1 MLDFQLQQLITATN
15 YRMADNYFGRYAP
28 ISRER
33 NDSIQEYTSNLIEHT
48 SMTRCKSQNYN
59 TQLSMNEMKM
69 NLIHVEFQTQV
80 KER

>member
-1 MLDFQLQQLITATN
+1 
-15 YRMADNYFGRYAP
+15 MADNYFGRYAP

-33 NDSIQEYTSNLIEHT
+33 NDSIQEYKSNLIEHT
-48 SMTRCKSQNYN
+48 SMTLISQNYN